1 MQGTS
6 LLPYIFLVII
16 ALLQIAIYV
25 AVTKRR
31 EDPEL
36 IKFLTG
42 LEDNQK
48 QLESLIKDGMKSSKE
63 EMTNLVAN
71 LANMITT
78 NISEM
83 NSTITKNISE
93 MGISQQNLIKNF
105 SDTVSSLAD
114 KTEERLNRMRDTI
127 EAKLKEIQ
135 DENRSKLEQ
144 MRQTVDEKLQSTLNA
159 RISESF
165 KLVSERLEQVHSG
178 LGEVQSLVNDV
189 GDLKKVLSNIK
200 TRGILGEIQLEA
212 IIEDM
217 LSPNQYEKNVRIK
230 PGSRETVEFAIRIP
244 VESGGNGSYI
254 WLPIDAKFPME
265 DFEKLINAEER
276 GDVAECERL
285 KKELENRLKQS
296 AKDINDKYI
305 CPPYTT
311 DFAIMFLP
319 TEALFAEALRRPGFI
334 ETIRKDYKVLITGPT
349 TLSAVLSSLRQGFK
363 MFAIEKKAEEVWNLL
378 SVVKSEIGKFGD
390 LLKKVSEKL
399 QEAQK
404 AIDQATKKTQNID
417 KKLRDVEEIPADKA
431 EELLALSSSPD
442 DDISQP

>member
-31 EDPEL
+31 EDREL

-135 DENRSKLEQ
+135 DENSSKLEQ

-200 TRGILGEIQLEA
+200 TRGILGEVQLEA
-212 IIEDM
+212 IIEDI
-217 LSPNQYEKNVRIK
+217 LVPGQYEKNVIVR
-230 PGSRETVEFAIRIP
+230 PGSREVVEFAVKIP
-244 VESGGNGSYI
+244 VENGGNGSYM

-265 DFEKLINAEER
+265 DFERLIDAEER
-276 GDVAECERL
+276 CDTAECERL
-285 KKELENRLKQS
+285 RKELENRLKQS
-296 AKDINDKYI
+296 ARDIRDKYI
-305 CPPYTT
+305 CPPHTT

-319 TEALFAEALRRPGFI
+319 AESLFAEALRKPGFI
-334 ETIRKDYKVLITGPT
+334 EALQRECRVLITGPT

-363 MFAIEKKAEEVWNLL
+363 IFAIEKKAEEVWRLL
-378 SVVKSEIGKFGD
+378 GAVKSEVGKFGD
-390 LLKKVSEKL
+390 LLEKVNKKL
-399 QEAQK
+399 QEAQNVIED
-404 AIDQATKKTQNID
+404 ASKKTRTID
-417 KKLRDVEEIPADKA
+417 RKLRNVEEISPEETA
-431 EELLALSSSPD
+431 ELLALSPSSPD
-442 DDISQP
+442 DDAF